1 MPKVTIDGFD
11 YNTEDLSDTGKAEL
25 ESLQFLESKM
35 SELRS
40 KIQLL
45 NIAKNAYLREL
56 KNELE
61 EIK

>member
-11 YNTEDLSDTGKAEL
+11 YNTEDLSETGKAEL

-35 SELRS
+35 SELRN
-40 KIQLL
+40 KIQML

>member
-40 KIQLL
+40 KIQML

>member
-35 SELRS
+35 SELRN
-40 KIQLL
+40 KIQML

>member
-35 SELRS
+35 LELRN
-40 KIQLL
+40 KIQML

-56 KNELE
+56 KSELE